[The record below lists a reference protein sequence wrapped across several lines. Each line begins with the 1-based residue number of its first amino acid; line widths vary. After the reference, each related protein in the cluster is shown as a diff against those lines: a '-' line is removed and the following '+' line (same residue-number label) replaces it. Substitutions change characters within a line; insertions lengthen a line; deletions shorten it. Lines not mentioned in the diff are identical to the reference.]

1 MPLSRDTVAWA
12 YRILLDRDAESD
24 DVLLPKMRAYN
35 TTREL
40 RHDMVTS
47 DEYHEKNRDFAHSNE
62 RNLVIKEIAEGL
74 RLWIDLSDHAIGIN
88 ILRGRYELNELDFIR
103 RTVRPGQHVVDC
115 GAHIGYFAMHLA
127 EAVGPAGSVTA
138 FEPFDAQRRVPR
150 TVDSREPLR
159 GSRPA
164 RTLGRRRRARLAAA
178 GLRSQYD
185 QQRRRIS
192 SGTRRNPRGTRH
204 PDGPSGRARPAG
216 PAAAHQLHQGRHRR
230 RRATGLSRRRRA
242 AQGRPPGDPVGTTP
256 AAARP
261 RLRRHP
267 SPVHRPRCVR
277 AATAAT
283 CWAPVCPVRKLTTPR
298 PTASPPSCSCPR
310 DRRQSQRHEDTET
323 HRVSS
328 WTEPADVNI
337 TRSRM
342 LCASSVSLCLCG

>member
-62 RNLVIKEIAEGL
+62 RNLVIKEIAEDL

-103 RTVRPGQHVVDC
+103 HTVQPGQHVVDC

-127 EAVGPAGSVTA
+127 QAVGPTGSVTA
-138 FEPFDAQRRVPR
+138 FEPFRRQRRVPR
-150 TVDSREPLR
+150 TVDSGEPPR
-159 GSRPA
+159 GSRA
-164 RTLGRRRRARLAAA
+164 AGTLGRRRRARLAAV

-204 PDGPSGRARPAG
+204 PDGSRGRAGPMG
-216 PAAAHQLHQGRHRR
+216 PATAHQLHQGRHRR
-230 RRATGLSRRRRA
+230 GRATGLPRRRRPA
-242 AQGRPPGDPVGTTP
+242 EGRPPRDLVGATP
-256 AAARP
+256 PAARP
-261 RLRRHP
+261 RLRCHP
-267 SPVHRPRCVR
+267 RRSSSTRCMR

-298 PTASPPSCSCPR
+298 PTASLLSCFFHSS
-310 DRRQSQRHEDTET
+310 RRQPQRHGEHGGHTEMFLGGST
-323 HRVSS
+323 SK
-328 WTEPADVNI
+328 
-337 TRSRM
+337 
-342 LCASSVSLCLCG
+342 